1 MTLWSFWAQKEQ
13 KWEGK
18 SAYGPLLLVGLWS
31 PATGGT
37 KYPSA

>member
-18 SAYGPLLLVGLWS
+18 SAYGPLLLVGQSTQVLEFMVQ
-31 PATGGT
+31 
-37 KYPSA
+37 